1 MKKIISML
9 LALMLIC
16 TFCVPAFAAEDEPIE
31 VEIGPDN
38 SVCIEDG
45 KSYIISKTCGINN
58 LEIKSG
64 KLTIAQG
71 VSVIVAKQ
79 FYGDKSA
86 QVDVWGNLTISL
98 LASCTPNC
106 KFTVFCNGALS
117 CTPTKLKQIEALNY
131 VEHDFHNGVCTACGY
146 ACENP
151 FHSGTCPDCG
161 MVVGTSATGS
171 ILSQGYPEIV
181 YGIGGLAVG
190 FIAAMLIFRKKK
202 VAVSSTST
210 DDEE

>member
-31 VEIGPDN
+31 LEIGSDGN
-38 SVCIEDG
+38 VCIDDG

-79 FYGDKSA
+79 FYGDKRA
-86 QVDVWGNLTISL
+86 QVDVWGNLTFSL
-98 LASCTPNC
+98 LA
-106 KFTVFCNGALS
+106 S

-146 ACENP
+146 VCKNP

-161 MVVGTSATGS
+161 MVADTTATGS
-171 ILSQGYPEIV
+171 ILSHGYPEIV
-181 YGIGGLAVG
+181 YGIGG
-190 FIAAMLIFRKKK
+190 IAIGVVVTLLISRKKK
-202 VAVSSTST
+202 VAVSSTSADT
-210 DDEE
+210 EE